1 MNRIHRI
8 RRPLAV
14 LAGLA
19 GALLASAAA
28 ASAAYATVGP
38 PPGGFDGGS
47 APAPV
52 QVITVGGM
60 SGWQIALIAL
70 GAALVAA
77 VAAVLLDRA
86 RLARHVT
93 VTAS

>member
-8 RRPLAV
+8 RRTLAV
-14 LAGLA
+14 VA
-19 GALLASAAA
+19 GALLAMAGAAPA
-28 ASAAYATVGP
+28 AFATP
-38 PPGGFDGGS
+38 MTLPLPPGGLDSSG
-47 APAPV
+47 ARPPV

-60 SGWQIALIAL
+60 PGWQITLIAL

-77 VAAVLLDRA
+77 AAAVLLDRA

>member
-1 MNRIHRI
+1 MNRVHRI
-8 RRPLAV
+8 RRSLAV

-28 ASAAYATVGP
+28 ASAAYATVEP
-38 PPGGFDGGS
+38 LPGGSDGGS

-60 SGWQIALIAL
+60 PGWQIALIAL
-70 GAALVAA
+70 GAALIAA
-77 VAAVLLDRA
+77 IAAVLLDRA
-86 RLARHVT
+86 RLARR
-93 VTAS
+93 VTATAS